1 MASLALYRRILQ
13 TPQLGALF
21 AAALVARLPM
31 GALSLGLVLFLREE
45 SGSFATAGGVAAAFA
60 LCAGVFSPLQGRLV
74 DRLGQ
79 TRVLVP
85 LAIVHT
91 SALAAVI
98 ALALADAPALATGA
112 LAALAGAANPPISA
126 CLRPLLIELLEEED
140 GSGQLLVAGYALDSI
155 MIELVFI
162 LGPLMTA
169 VFVGAFSP
177 AAAVAAGAFAALA
190 GTLSFASLPS
200 SRAWRGHGTTSGVAG
215 ALASPGMR
223 TVVLAALPVG
233 VCFGTLEIVLPAF
246 GAEHGESSLGAYL
259 FVALSLGSIAGG
271 LTYGV
276 AAGKLG
282 SLERGYLLL
291 VAALPAC
298 LALLALPDSVALM
311 VVLVPIAGCVIAPLT
326 AAENQIVSSVAPR
339 GAATEAFTWVIMAT
353 VVGVAAGNAA
363 AGALAETAGWR
374 AAMLVSCAVA
384 ALGALLSYTRRT
396 TLRGASKVAS

>member
-13 TPQLGALF
+13 TPQLGTLF

-45 SGSFATAGGVAAAFA
+45 SGSFATAGAVAAAFA

-79 TRVLVP
+79 TRVLIP

-126 CLRPLLIELLEEED
+126 CLRPLLIELLEGD
-140 GSGQLLVAGYALDSI
+140 RNGGLLVAGYALDSI

-169 VFVGAFSP
+169 VFVGAFSA

-190 GTLSFASLPS
+190 GTLSFAALPA
-200 SRAWRGHGTTSGVAG
+200 SRAWRGHGTTTGVAG

-246 GAEHGESSLGAYL
+246 GAEHGQSSLGAYL

-271 LTYGV
+271 LAYGV

-282 SLERGYLLL
+282 RVERGYLLL
-291 VAALPAC
+291 VAALPGC
-298 LALLALPDSVALM
+298 LALLALPDSIALM
-311 VVLVPIAGCVIAPLT
+311 VAVVPIAGCVIAPLT
-326 AAENQIVSSVAPR
+326 AAENQIVSAVAPR

-363 AGALAETAGWR
+363 AGALAEAAGWR
-374 AAMLVSCAVA
+374 AAMLAACALA
-384 ALGALLSYTRRT
+384 ALGAVLSYARRT
-396 TLRGASKVAS
+396 TLRGVTEAVS